1 MILTFSDNIIAEIT
15 PTGRAAI
22 SALRVSGPDSK
33 EIVEELFGATITKT
47 RYAHYFRSVLDD
59 VVVLYYKSP
68 YSYTG
73 ENVCEIFCHGN
84 PAIVNALIDDVLSNK
99 KFKTRIANPGEFT
112 KRAYLNNKMDLIQAE
127 AVTDIISSS
136 SDVAVKYR
144 NQTLKGNFSKVL
156 NEIRDELLDIS
167 VFTELEIDFEEES
180 AGILDKKK
188 AFLKLEK
195 IKTRV
200 EDIISSFSR
209 IEALSK
215 DINVLIVGDAN
226 VGKSSLFNKLIDQER
241 SIVHEHPGTTRDYI
255 EADLFMGGL
264 EVTLVDTAG
273 FRDNTNCEIEKM
285 GINKINELIESASL
299 LIEVTD
305 RDDYE
310 FKYEKSLKVR
320 NKIDKKQPKNQQ
332 KDIIY
337 TSTMDQGSIVALKRQ
352 IEARLKIL
360 CSVED
365 NRTEH
370 FLLTKRQ
377 KTGLLEF
384 RTFLDGSIDS
394 INKGLAMD
402 IVSFMIRNS
411 IKTINLL
418 LGKENPSD
426 DTLDELFSRF
436 CIGK

>member
-15 PTGRAAI
+15 PPGRAAI
-22 SALRVSGPDSK
+22 SALRISGPDSK
-33 EIVEELFGATITKT
+33 KIVEELFGATITET
-47 RYAHYFRSVLDD
+47 RRAHYFKSVLDD
-59 VVVLYYKSP
+59 VVVVYYESP
-68 YSYTG
+68 NSYTG

-99 KFKTRIANPGEFT
+99 KFNTRIANPGEFT

-127 AVTDIISSS
+127 AVTDIINSSS
-136 SDVAVKYR
+136 EIAVKYR
-144 NQTLKGNFSKVL
+144 NKTLKGNLSKVL
-156 NEIRDELLDIS
+156 NEIRDELLDMS

-180 AGILDKKK
+180 AGVLDKDK
-188 AFLKLEK
+188 ALNRLEN
-195 IKTRV
+195 IKTRI
-200 EDIISSFSR
+200 EDIINSFSR
-209 IEALSK
+209 VETLSR

-226 VGKSSLFNKLIDQER
+226 VGKSSLFNKLIEQER

-255 EADLFMGGL
+255 EADVFMGGL
-264 EVTLVDTAG
+264 EVTLIDTAG
-273 FRDNTNCEIEKM
+273 FRDNINCEIEQM
-285 GINKINELIESASL
+285 GINKINELLESASL

-305 RDDYE
+305 RDDYG
-310 FKYEKSLKVR
+310 FKYKNALKVR

-337 TSTMDQGSIVALKRQ
+337 TSAMDQGSIVALKRQ
-352 IEARLKIL
+352 IEANLKTL
-360 CSVED
+360 YSVED
-365 NRTEH
+365 NRTDQ

-377 KTGLLEF
+377 KTSLLELQ
-384 RTFLDGSIDS
+384 TFLEGSIDS
-394 INKGLAMD
+394 IKKELAID

-418 LGKENPSD
+418 IGKESPSD